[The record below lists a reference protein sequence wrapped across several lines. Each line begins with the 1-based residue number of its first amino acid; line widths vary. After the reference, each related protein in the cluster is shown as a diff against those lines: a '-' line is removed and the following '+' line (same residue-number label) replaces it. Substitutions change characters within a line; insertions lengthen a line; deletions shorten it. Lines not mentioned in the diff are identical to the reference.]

1 MTDAIIS
8 LLRRRNRGHQ
18 NRIWSSSRY
27 FEMKTSTSH
36 VNKLRARRQLLDL
49 SHGPVTDILFPITL
63 LWASFLSLSLPT
75 REEAKSDWFM
85 ESCGR
90 LSWLNFLFF
99 LGLIYSTQS
108 FSVFDLLFVP
118 LEYSLPSA
126 APPFWITTYMKSR
139 VFDLMTE
146 TCSWNNSDEIR
157 SDFRGLSS
165 QLNEQGLDLSLTAS
179 ILLNFKNS
187 YKGSCHLTFSNSVFE
202 IESSLVH

>member
-8 LLRRRNRGHQ
+8 LLRRRKRGHQ

-157 SDFRGLSS
+157 SDFRGLRGGGWRDGWGSS
-165 QLNEQGLDLSLTAS
+165 AERLPTTR
-179 ILLNFKNS
+179 I
-187 YKGSCHLTFSNSVFE
+187 GSEAAWLWSWGWNPRPVRRTQ
-202 IESSLVH
+202 IR